1 MRVGG
6 RGRWTWIR
14 GGWAGWRPPG
24 FRSAPLCPALP
35 PPARGRRS
43 LTSVYPVSDPSDQP
57 AAAGSGSHGPQR
69 TPPGTASGTE
79 PQQAPEQAPQQ
90 APEQGPEHAPLH
102 WEADVV
108 LRDGGTARVRPITP
122 DDAGRLVAFYAG
134 VSDQSKYFRFFAPY
148 PTLSARDVR
157 LFTHHDYVNRVGLAA
172 LVRDEFI
179 ATVRFDR
186 IDERGRSSGSG
197 TDAEVAFLVQDGHQ
211 GRGVASVLLEHIA
224 AVARERGIRRFIA
237 EVLPDNRKMGKVF
250 TDAGYTQNHSFADG
264 VMHFELDLEPTEKS
278 LAVMRSREHRA
289 EARSTTRL
297 LAPRSVAVIGAG
309 RSPVGV
315 GRSVLRN
322 LTQSGFTGQVYA
334 VNRRAAGSVLD
345 GAAVYA
351 SLGDIDD
358 QVDLAVIAVPA
369 EQVPD
374 VVAECGA
381 HGVQGLVV
389 ITAGYAETGAG
400 GRDRQRDLVRQAR
413 AAGMRVLG
421 PNAFGLINTDPA
433 VRLNASLSPRL
444 PAPGPLGIFSQS
456 GAIGAALLETA
467 DRRGL
472 GISSFVSAGNRAD
485 VSGNDLLQYWEEDE
499 ATRVALLYLESFGNP
514 RKFARLARRLALAK
528 PLVVIKGGVHSAS
541 IPAGHA
547 AVTRIPDS
555 TVDTLFQ
562 RAGVIRVD
570 TITEL
575 YDAAD
580 LLVHQPRPRGDR
592 IAIVGNSDSLGLLT
606 HDAALSA
613 GLRPLPPQDLTTGA
627 TPEALAAGLASAVQA
642 PDNDVVVAVVIP
654 PIGTGGFPLFP
665 GSGLLAQPGGDGAAT
680 EDTAPFAD
688 ALHAAAQQA
697 RAAGKPLLL
706 IQLALPEL
714 AAGLR
719 GSVPAYPRPERA
731 VRALAHAVR
740 HAAWC
745 RGSADT
751 GDIPEL
757 ERIAEAPARR
767 LVSAALARTGAAAAA
782 ATGTGPDPAAGT
794 TRLDQEAAAEL
805 LAHYGIDVLRSLSAP
820 GEDDAVRAAAALGY
834 PVALKA
840 TSPSLR
846 HRADLGS
853 VRLDLTNETELRR
866 AHQESTALL
875 GPDARLVVQPMA
887 ARGVDTTV
895 SATVDPAVGAILSF
909 GLAGA
914 ASELLGDVAH
924 RLIPATDR
932 EVAALI
938 REIKAAPLLFGWHG
952 AEPVDTDALEELL
965 LRVSQLV
972 DDIPEVASV
981 ELEPVVVAPRG
992 LAVLGAT
999 VRLARLPARDDLGPR
1014 ALG

>member
-1 MRVGG
+1 VH
-6 RGRWTWIR
+6 
-14 GGWAGWRPPG
+14 
-24 FRSAPLCPALP
+24 
-35 PPARGRRS
+35 
-43 LTSVYPVSDPSDQP
+43 PVSDPTDPSSAPGGDT
-57 AAAGSGSHGPQR
+57 AAA
-69 TPPGTASGTE
+69 
-79 PQQAPEQAPQQ
+79 APT
-90 APEQGPEHAPLH
+90 H
-102 WEADVV
+102 WEADIV

-122 DDAGRLVAFYAG
+122 DDADRLVAFYTE
-134 VSDQSKYFRFFAPY
+134 VSDQSKYYRFFAPY
-148 PTLSARDVR
+148 PRLSARDVR
-157 LFTHHDYVNRVGLAA
+157 HFTHHDYVNRVGLAA

-186 IDERGRSSGSG
+186 IDGDGRPSGSG
-197 TDAEVAFLVQDGHQ
+197 TDAEVAFLVQDAHQ
-211 GRGVASVLLEHIA
+211 GRGVASALLEHIA

-237 EVLPDNRKMGKVF
+237 EVLPENRKMGKVF
-250 TDAGYTQNHSFADG
+250 TDAGYTQHRSFAEG
-264 VMHFELDLEPTEKS
+264 VMHFELDLEPTEES

-289 EARSTTRL
+289 EARSTKRL
-297 LAPRSVAVIGAG
+297 LSPRSVAVIGAG
-309 RSPVGV
+309 RNPAGV

-322 LTQSGFTGQVYA
+322 LLEGGFTGSLYA
-334 VNRRAAGSVLD
+334 VNRHAGGEQFDGVPVHAALAGVS
-345 GAAVYA
+345 G
-351 SLGDIDD
+351 
-358 QVDLAVIAVPA
+358 QVDLAVVAVPA
-369 EQVPD
+369 GEVPA

-389 ITAGYAETGAG
+389 ITAGYAETGDG
-400 GRDRQRDLVRQAR
+400 GRARQRDLVRQAR

-421 PNAFGLINTDPA
+421 PNAFGLINTDPEIS
-433 VRLNASLSPRL
+433 LNASLSPRL
-444 PAPGPLGIFSQS
+444 PAPGPVGIFSQS

-472 GISSFVSAGNRAD
+472 GLSSFVSAGNRAD

-514 RKFARLARRLALAK
+514 RKFSRLARRLAAVK
-528 PLVVIKGGVHSAS
+528 PLVVIKGGRHTAS
-541 IPAGHA
+541 IPQGHAA

-562 RAGVIRVD
+562 QAGVIRVD

-580 LLVHQPRPRGDR
+580 LLVHQPQPRGDR
-592 IAIVGNSDSLGLLT
+592 IAVVGNSDSLGLLT

-613 GLRPLPPQDLTTGA
+613 GLRPLPPQDLTTSA
-627 TPEALAAGLASAVQA
+627 TAEDLAAGLAAAVDS
-642 PDNDVVVAVVIP
+642 PGNDTVIAVVIP
-654 PIGTGGFPLFP
+654 PIGTDSFPRFP
-665 GSGLLAQPGGDGAAT
+665 GSGLLSPGGAAGSEVT
-680 EDTAPFAD
+680 AAFADVLDTA
-688 ALHAAAQQA
+688 A
-697 RAAGKPLLL
+697 RRAREAGKPLLL
-706 IQLALPEL
+706 IHLALSEL

-719 GSVPAYPRPERA
+719 GTVPAYPRPERA

-745 RGSADT
+745 RNAADT
-751 GDIPEL
+751 GRIPEF

-767 LVSAALARTGAAAAA
+767 LVAEALATA
-782 ATGTGPDPAAGT
+782 ATTH
-794 TRLDQEAAAEL
+794 LDQETAAEL
-805 LAHYGIDVLRSLSAP
+805 LGHYGIDLVRSITAP
-820 GEDDAVRAAAALGY
+820 GEADAVRAAAELGY

-853 VRLDLTNETELRR
+853 VRLDLSGEAELRR
-866 AHQESTALL
+866 AHQESSALL
-875 GPDARLVVQPMA
+875 GSDARLVVQPMA

-932 EVAALI
+932 EVAGLI

-999 VRLARLPARDDLGPR
+999 VRLAQLPARTDLGPR